1 MKKIAL
7 ICLLVLSVVLL
18 FSNAYA
24 AKPAR
29 VEVLYMNH
37 GPLQDTLSKMR
48 SVFNG
53 FGDRISVAWYDFES
67 REGEAF
73 KAEKGINGHVPLMI
87 WIDGN
92 PVVKLGQKEIK
103 FVGFPTGAGPAFF
116 RGDWTMDDLQ
126 TALEQ
131 VTVEK

>member
-7 ICLLVLSVVLL
+7 SCLLVLSVILL
-18 FSNAYA
+18 FSNVHA
-24 AKPAR
+24 AKPAK

-48 SVFNG
+48 SIFTG
-53 FGDRISVAWYDFES
+53 FADRISVAWYDFES

-73 KAEKGINGHVPLMI
+73 KAEKGITAHVPLII
-87 WIDGN
+87 WINGN

>member
-1 MKKIAL
+1 MKKVI
-7 ICLLVLSVVLL
+7 ISCLLVLSVMLL
-18 FSNAYA
+18 FSNAHA
-24 AKPAR
+24 AQPAT

-37 GPLQDTLSKMR
+37 GPLQDTLDQMR
-48 SVFNG
+48 SVFTG

-67 REGEAF
+67 KEGEAF
-73 KAEKGINGHVPLMI
+73 KAEKGITGHMPLTI
-87 WIDGN
+87 WINGN

-116 RGDWTMDDLQ
+116 RGEWTMDDLK

-131 VTVEK
+131 VTVKK

>member
-7 ICLLVLSVVLL
+7 SCLLVLSVVLL

-116 RGDWTMDDLQ
+116 RGEWTMDDLK

-131 VTVEK
+131 VTVKK

>member
-1 MKKIAL
+1 MKKVVIS
-7 ICLLVLSVVLL
+7 CLLVLSVMLL
-18 FSNAYA
+18 FSNAHA

-37 GPLQDTLSKMR
+37 GPLQDTLGRMR
-48 SVFNG
+48 SVFTG

-67 REGEAF
+67 KEGEAF
-73 KAEKGINGHVPLMI
+73 MAEKGITGHAPLII
-87 WIDGN
+87 WINGN

-116 RGDWTMDDLQ
+116 RGEWTMDDLK

-131 VTVEK
+131 VTAKK